1 MKKLLSVIIS
11 AVMLISFTACQK
23 DEEIYPERHEPE
35 RNTHFFT
42 TPASFRILH
51 GPSVYNGISG
61 HYQSFDTDTVYFG
74 EQVHDGDRIS
84 EVIYKKV
91 TADNK
96 VKVFCEISGCP
107 HDSIECPACLENV
120 FTIGD
125 TVYAGCIDYDNG
137 GITIVKSDGT
147 TKTTIGTDE
156 LFRYETSVMS
166 TDGTDLFW
174 LVQNDRQIDLRKF
187 SLADG
192 TVKTVRII
200 YEDSAKI
207 EMYSEKGALVKGS
220 VLRNSEMRIEDISS
234 DGKFMVFSYEFLP
247 MGTAQFRVYCLWDI
261 ERDSFTYLNVDNG
274 AYEDFFYSNGTIL
287 RIGRLIRP
295 GELAA
300 KSVYETD
307 SQWVDLDSTAFKGR
321 EVTRKYGID
330 DKIVLNLYS
339 ATRNET
345 TTALVVDTSDMSVST
360 LSLRFPAYTAK
371 YYRSPDIFAVTE
383 NDVIVGIENNGAG
396 RVRLARMSKSD
407 YFNSVRNYDEI
418 ATFSLM

>member
-1 MKKLLSVIIS
+1 
-11 AVMLISFTACQK
+11 
-23 DEEIYPERHEPE
+23 
-35 RNTHFFT
+35 
-42 TPASFRILH
+42 
-51 GPSVYNGISG
+51 
-61 HYQSFDTDTVYFG
+61 
-74 EQVHDGDRIS
+74 
-84 EVIYKKV
+84 
-91 TADNK
+91 
-96 VKVFCEISGCP
+96 
-107 HDSIECPACLENV
+107 
-120 FTIGD
+120 
-125 TVYAGCIDYDNG
+125 
-137 GITIVKSDGT
+137 
-147 TKTTIGTDE
+147 
-156 LFRYETSVMS
+156 
-166 TDGTDLFW
+166 
-174 LVQNDRQIDLRKF
+174 
-187 SLADG
+187 
-192 TVKTVRII
+192 
-200 YEDSAKI
+200 
-207 EMYSEKGALVKGS
+207 
-220 VLRNSEMRIEDISS
+220 
-234 DGKFMVFSYEFLP
+234 

-261 ERDSFTYLNVDNG
+261 ERDSFTYLNVDDG

-407 YFNSVRNYDEI
+407 YFNSVKNYDEI
-418 ATFSLM
+418 ATFSFM